1 MRKYNSTFSQM
12 LQLIPR
18 YEFQKAVNAHQAER
32 HSKGFSSWEQLV
44 AMLFSQFSGQD
55 GLRGIE
61 TGMASQAKHLYH
73 LGVKSVK
80 RSTLAY
86 ANFHRSSDV
95 FKSVF
100 ETMLGMVTREAPRH
114 KFRFKNDLYS
124 IDATTVDLCLGL
136 YDWAKFRKTKGG
148 IKVHVK
154 LNHSGYIPEFVTVTE
169 AKRHEVKELPK
180 LQLKSGDVVAFD
192 RGYADFKQFAKYC
205 EEGIYFVTRLKKNAD
220 YKVVER
226 NDVNSYRNISSD
238 QIIEMNGFYTKQK
251 CPMRLRRIRVK
262 DPETGKYIVLLTN
275 QMDWAPTTV
284 SSVYKDRWQIE
295 IFFKMMKQNL
305 KITSFLGTSRNAMLS
320 QIWIAMIAY
329 LLLSYLKFK
338 STYKWTVNS
347 LMNVL
352 PTVLFSRRDLMV
364 WLHYPFGLPD
374 DKDINVLQLELL

>member
-1 MRKYNSTFSQM
+1 MKKYSSTFSQM

-18 YEFQKAVNAHQAER
+18 YEFQKAVSAYAAER
-32 HSKGFSSWEQLV
+32 HSKGFSSWEQFV
-44 AMLFSQFSGQD
+44 AMLFAQFSGQD

-61 TGMASQAKHLYH
+61 TGIASQAKHLYH

-86 ANFHRSSDV
+86 ANSHRNSDV

-100 ETMLGMVTREAPRH
+100 ETMLGVVSKEAPRH

-124 IDATTVDLCLGL
+124 IDATTVDLCLSL
-136 YDWAKFRKTKGG
+136 YDWAKFRTTKGG

-180 LQLKSGDVVAFD
+180 LRLKSGDVVAFD
-192 RGYADFKQFAKYC
+192 RGYADFKRFAKYC

-220 YKVVER
+220 YKIVDR
-226 NDVNSYRNISSD
+226 NDVSTYKNISSD

-262 DPETGKYIVLLTN
+262 DPETKKYIVILTN

-284 SSVYKDRWQIE
+284 ASVYKDRWQIE

-305 KITSFLGTSRNAMLS
+305 KITSFLGTTRNAMIS

-329 LLLSYLKFK
+329 LLLAYLKFK
-338 STYKWTVNS
+338 STYEWTVNS
-347 LMNVL
+347 LMKVL
-352 PTVLFSRRDLMV
+352 PTVLFSRRDLME
-364 WLHYPFGLPD
+364 WLHHPFGVPD
-374 DKDINVLQLELL
+374 ENVTKDLQLQLL

>member
-1 MRKYNSTFSQM
+1 MKKYSSTFSQM
-12 LQLIPR
+12 LQIIPR
-18 YEFQKAVNAHQAER
+18 YEFQKAVKDHGAER
-32 HSKGFSSWEQLV
+32 HSKGFSSWEQCV
-44 AMLFSQFSGQD
+44 AMLFSQFAGQD

-73 LGVKSVK
+73 LGVRSVK

-86 ANFHRSSDV
+86 ANAHRSSDV
-95 FKSVF
+95 FKSLF
-100 ETMLGMVTREAPRH
+100 EAMLGIVSREAPRH

-124 IDATTVDLCLGL
+124 IDATTVDLCLGM
-136 YDWAKFRKTKGG
+136 YDWAKFRTTKGG

-180 LQLKSGDVVAFD
+180 LRLKPGDVVAFD

-226 NDVNSYRNISSD
+226 NDVSSYKNISSD
-238 QIIEMNGFYTKQK
+238 HIIEMTGFYTKQK
-251 CPMRLRRIRVK
+251 CPVRLRRIRVK
-262 DPETGKYIVLLTN
+262 DPETGKYIVILTN
-275 QMDWAPTTV
+275 QMNWAPTTV
-284 SSVYKDRWQIE
+284 ASVYKDRWQIE

-305 KITSFLGTSRNAMLS
+305 KITSFLGTTRNAMLS

-329 LLLSYLKFK
+329 MLLSYMKFM
-338 STYKWTVNS
+338 STYNWTVNS
-347 LMNVL
+347 LMKVL
-352 PTVLFSRRDLMV
+352 PTVLFSQRDLME
-364 WLHYPFGLPD
+364 WLHHPFGSIPAPAP
-374 DKDINVLQLELL
+374 NLQLELL